1 MSQRVDLIISC
12 VNNTNKALQEITSSF
27 QGLAAKVAVWNYS
40 FQSVAGNI
48 GKAYDLL
55 LAKTVA
61 TGDALYKMSQRTG
74 MSVEA
79 LYELKSVAESSD
91 IGFDEMGMAIGALSR
106 NLLEAKTKAGDARAI
121 FQTLG
126 IDTAKPLG
134 DVIKDLAVRFS
145 QMRDGEDKMALSMQ
159 LFGRSGSQ
167 IIPVLN
173 DIAQG
178 GQNIAKA
185 FSEESA
191 LAANKFSSN
200 IGALKRN
207 MSELTYAI
215 GNELMPTLNKM
226 FDVLN
231 SSAVK
236 SLAPIFNA
244 FAAIGLVNKGI
255 NKALDYT
262 MGREIPEVNAAI
274 APGERKSVAPKIT
287 TESEQKQISDDRRK
301 WMEWEWQYA
310 DTVDKAGQEI
320 LDNLD
325 KRDKAEK
332 EHARTLQAAR
342 EAEIQLQIKEIDLSQ
357 QNLAINKPEA
367 TRQRVQ
373 LYKEL
378 QKIQEEYLAGLDKEK
393 DPASWYAQQNAIN
406 ETRQALVELN
416 LAMKE
421 QFGTL
426 SEGMVYG
433 FGKYMQDA
441 NTAFQS
447 GAQFAKDAAQAMHDS
462 FQQVFFDGL
471 QLKFKS
477 LGDYFKGFLKTI
489 QQAWAKAMA
498 DMMSKA
504 MGAGFDWL
512 GGLLGIAGAGL
523 GGGFGGGESGGLA
536 IFGHSG
542 GRVSAN
548 GIIPR
553 FHAGGLSGDEVPA
566 ILQRGEYVVSRRGVD
581 MLDKI
586 NNGQFG
592 GGKDPAMIVQQ
603 TVNFNVSSL
612 DGQDSARVLKN
623 QAGTIRQIVSEGIQ
637 QSRTYASQI
646 RGG

>member
-447 GAQFAKDAAQAMHDS
+447 GAQFAQSAAQAMHDS

-477 LGDYFKGFLKTI
+477 LGDYFKGFLRTI

-553 FHAGGLSGDEVPA
+553 FHAGGLSRDEVPA

-586 NNGQFG
+586 NNGQLG